1 MHARFALGVGT
12 HTDYLGSLNP
22 PNFSSQPSSASGK
35 EAEQQWL
42 WKQAL
47 SVNMEDIIYIHLHQ
61 RDESSP
67 SSLTLVNC
75 DGVQCPPLQ
84 MSAGQ
89 HSLVFL
95 ATLESGLAP
104 IHRLDPPLWS
114 GPGKEK
120 SLPRLRKRTTAVGS
134 GAMLDYVFRIVRVGG
149 NDFLPTYRHED
160 EEDARSPPTVE

>member
-1 MHARFALGVGT
+1 MDT
-12 HTDYLGSLNP
+12 KSTDACEVCSDGIFTGYTESRICQI
-22 PNFSSQPSSASGK
+22 FSYVTASGK

-95 ATLESGLAP
+95 ATLESVTFP
-104 IHRLDPPLWS
+104 
-114 GPGKEK
+114 EK

-160 EEDARSPPTVE
+160 EEDARSPPTVER

>member
-1 MHARFALGVGT
+1 MHA
-12 HTDYLGSLNP
+12 
-22 PNFSSQPSSASGK
+22 SSQPSSASGK

-84 MSAGQ
+84 MSA
-89 HSLVFL
+89 
-95 ATLESGLAP
+95 
-104 IHRLDPPLWS
+104 
-114 GPGKEK
+114 EK
-120 SLPRLRKRTTAVGS
+120 SLPRLRKRTSAVGS

-160 EEDARSPPTVE
+160 EEDALSPPNVER